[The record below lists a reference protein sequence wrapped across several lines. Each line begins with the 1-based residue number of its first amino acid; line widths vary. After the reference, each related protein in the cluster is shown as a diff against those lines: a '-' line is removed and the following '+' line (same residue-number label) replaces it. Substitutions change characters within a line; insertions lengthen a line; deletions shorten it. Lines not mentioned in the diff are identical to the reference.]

1 MRICIPVE
9 DGEVSQHFGHT
20 PEFAIFT
27 VEGGKVVSK
36 EMLRSPGH
44 EPGLIPRLMEEN
56 GVDVV
61 ITGGLGRR
69 AQDMFDEMG
78 IRVVSGASGSV
89 EDALRRFLDG
99 TLVTGENICDH

>member
-1 MRICIPVE
+1 MKICIPVE

-20 PEFAIFT
+20 AEFAIFF
-27 VEGGKVVSK
+27 VEDGKVVSK

-78 IRVVSGASGSV
+78 IRVISGVSGSIEEAI
-89 EDALRRFLDG
+89 RRFLDG
-99 TLVTGENICDH
+99 TLVAGENLCDH